1 MLSRKGAMSFV
12 FIDVLKYALIA
23 IFAVAMVFAA
33 LNSIRSHRSSDAAS
47 AGLYRSWTNIWMGGM
62 LVVLALILM
71 FVFTGSTLSVIVEAL
86 FLIMGAYNVF
96 AGIRNRSYYARLQQ
110 RSSNGSGKTSG
121 QSA

>member
-1 MLSRKGAMSFV
+1 M

-23 IFAVAMVFAA
+23 IFAVAVVFAA
-33 LNSIRSHRSSDAAS
+33 LNSIRSHRSSDATS
-47 AGLYRSWTNIWMGGM
+47 AGLYRSWTNIWMGVM

>member
-1 MLSRKGAMSFV
+1 M

-23 IFAVAMVFAA
+23 IFAVVMVFAA
-33 LNSIRSHRSSDAAS
+33 LNSIRSRRTSDAAS
-47 AGLYRSWTNIWMGGM
+47 AGLYRSWTNIWMGSM
-62 LVVLALILM
+62 LIVLALILM
-71 FVFTGSTLSVIVEAL
+71 FVFTGSTLSVVVEAL

-121 QSA
+121 QSS

>member
-1 MLSRKGAMSFV
+1 M

-23 IFAVAMVFAA
+23 IFAVAMVFSA
-33 LNSIRSHRSSDAAS
+33 LNSIRSRRTSDAAI

-62 LVVLALILM
+62 LIVLALILM
-71 FVFTGSTLSVIVEAL
+71 FVFTGSTLSVVVEAL
-86 FLIMGAYNVF
+86 FLIMGAYNLF

-110 RSSNGSGKTSG
+110 RSRDGASKTSG

>member
-1 MLSRKGAMSFV
+1 M

-110 RSSNGSGKTSG
+110 RSNKGSGKTSG